1 MPEPLSPHTTTAA
14 IAILTAVLAEPDQV
28 HRYDGR
34 QRRPIEALADAGLV
48 TVTHQTETVR
58 ATYGYA
64 LRVHYLVQAR
74 QPTPAARSTDCDA
87 SA

>member
-1 MPEPLSPHTTTAA
+1 MSEPVPAHATTAA
-14 IAILTAVLAEPDQV
+14 SAILATVLREPDQV

-48 TVTHQTETVR
+48 TVIRETETVR
-58 ATYGYA
+58 LSRGYA

-74 QPTPAARSTDCDA
+74 QVAPGTPSASCEA